1 LSKKKK
7 IPKLVK
13 EIQKHTFPEMDYSYM
28 KTISYSQMSMFRS
41 CPKKWSLQ
49 YKEGNYISEPSIH
62 AVFGT
67 ALHETL
73 QHYLTVFYEVSGA
86 EADRIDIEA
95 YLQDRLG
102 EVYRKEYEA
111 NKKVHFSDPIELRE
125 FYEDGLEI
133 LKFFKKKKSGYFS
146 KKNWHLVGCEV
157 PINLAPHPQR
167 KNIIYK
173 GYLDLVLYNELT
185 NTIKIIDIKTST
197 RGWNDKAKKD
207 ETKQFQLILY
217 KQYFSQ
223 IYNIPIDNIEIEFF
237 ITRRKVWEG
246 AEYGQKRIQLF
257 SPASGKIKLGKATKA
272 VTEFIEEVFDEN
284 GKYRDESFA
293 ARPSRDNCLYCPFN
307 KKEFCDK
314 GVS

>member
-1 LSKKKK
+1 MSKKKK

-223 IYNIPIDNIEIEFF
+223 IYNIPVDNIEIEFF

>member
-1 LSKKKK
+1 
-7 IPKLVK
+7 
-13 EIQKHTFPEMDYSYM
+13 M

-157 PINLAPHPQR
+157 PINLA
-167 KNIIYK
+167 
-173 GYLDLVLYNELT
+173 
-185 NTIKIIDIKTST
+185 KIS
-197 RGWNDKAKKD
+197 
-207 ETKQFQLILY
+207 
-217 KQYFSQ
+217 
-223 IYNIPIDNIEIEFF
+223 
-237 ITRRKVWEG
+237 
-246 AEYGQKRIQLF
+246 
-257 SPASGKIKLGKATKA
+257 
-272 VTEFIEEVFDEN
+272 
-284 GKYRDESFA
+284 
-293 ARPSRDNCLYCPFN
+293 
-307 KKEFCDK
+307 
-314 GVS
+314 

>member
-1 LSKKKK
+1 MSKKKK

-197 RGWNDKAKKD
+197 RGWNNKAKKD

-223 IYNIPIDNIEIEFF
+223 IYNIPVDNIEIEFF

-272 VTEFIEEVFDEN
+272 VTEFIEEVFDES
-284 GKYRDESFA
+284 GKYRDESFT

>member
-1 LSKKKK
+1 
-7 IPKLVK
+7 
-13 EIQKHTFPEMDYSYM
+13 M